1 MNISQFIRKLRYALL
16 IFTLAY
22 SGLSIAENN
31 ITAVNLHWAKDYL
44 APVFAD
50 AMMTARDWDGVTFGS
65 GLVQLD
71 GDGWPITDCGIVF
84 WSGYVQRE
92 GTYKLQFTGQANLA
106 FEWTGP
112 GSSIANKVYNA
123 ETNIT
128 TADINYKKGN
138 QNGLRIRFTSTMG
151 GVKNLK
157 LMRPIDDGSTTAH
170 DFNETFDRNMK
181 SLLSRFDVI
190 RYMDF
195 TETNS
200 NPQVSWTHR
209 TLPEGNQRSKMLF
222 EYNNKQVP
230 KGVAWE
236 YVIMLS
242 NETGT
247 SPWINIPH
255 LADDNYV
262 SELAKLFKNGGGVYP
277 ALNSNLDLYVE
288 YSNELWNTGSAFP
301 QTKDLANR
309 AVNAVRTNIN
319 HPINYDGICVST
331 DSVTVEAQRWKL
343 FPRMVGYRS
352 AQISQILRNVM
363 GNAQMMSRIKPLL
376 CWQVKGSG
384 SGLNTWGSQELNFVD
399 DYFGKVRTDNPTP
412 RQVNHFYW
420 GGGSAGYYSPSD
432 TCTINS
438 IWNSKSMDPIV
449 WAPVVQYAS
458 ALTSAFGMKLVFY
471 EGGPGF
477 GDALGGSG
485 SNPIGETVW
494 NDPQMQNEMIEHHN
508 VFSAGGGK
516 IFNYYVLNHDYR
528 WKFVSSADGNDANS
542 YKMKAIDQLRTQTT
556 EPLTEGDLVPVTM
569 WGGDFD
575 AINVANKLN
584 NSGYHNRT
592 AAYSLRTV
600 KNEWTSYRI
609 RSNIDANYRL
619 AIEYSTSTESEL
631 QIDFNGNKLSTLML
645 NNTSNLFTKTP
656 EYVIPMVANELYAVR
671 IRNTGNADIKINKVI
686 IEQEITAN
694 MDNLNKNKFSIYPN
708 PAVAGSV
715 RIVTNM
721 NSNELTDI
729 EVFNIWGQKLHL
741 NMKQLTT
748 NEIIMNTSGLE
759 AGTYFLIIKSK
770 NQIVAQKL
778 IVSL

>member
-1 MNISQFIRKLRYALL
+1 MKLRNSFLILL
-16 IFTLAY
+16 LAY
-22 SGLSIAENN
+22 SSLSIAENN
-31 ITAVNLHWAKDYL
+31 ITAVNLHWAKDYM

-50 AMMTARDWDGVTFGS
+50 AMMTARDWDGVTFGT

-71 GDGWPITDCGIVF
+71 GDGWPLTDCGIVF
-84 WSGYVQRE
+84 WSGYAQRE

-138 QNGLRIRFTSTMG
+138 QNGLRIKFTSSIG
-151 GVKNLK
+151 GVKNVK
-157 LMRPIDDGSTTAH
+157 LMRPIDEGSTTAH
-170 DFNETFDRNMK
+170 DFTETFDRNMK

-195 TETNS
+195 TETNA
-200 NPQVSWTHR
+200 NPQVTWTDR
-209 TLPEGNQRSKMLF
+209 TLPEGNQRPKMLLEF
-222 EYNNKQVP
+222 NNQQMP

-288 YSNELWNTGSAFP
+288 YSNELWNTGPAFP

-352 AQISQILRNVM
+352 AQISQLFRNVM
-363 GNAQMMSRIKPLL
+363 GDELIMTRVRPLL
-376 CWQVKGSG
+376 CWQVAKT
-384 SGLNTWGSQELNFVD
+384 GLNTWGVQELNFVD

-420 GGGSAGYYSPSD
+420 GGGSAGYYGPSD

-528 WKFVSSADGNDANS
+528 WKFVTSADGADANS
-542 YKMKAIDQLRTQTT
+542 YKMQAIDQLRLQPTA
-556 EPLTEGDLVPVTM
+556 PLTTGDVVPVTM

-575 AINVANKLN
+575 AISENWKLN
-584 NSGYHNRT
+584 NAGQQNRT
-592 AAYSLRTV
+592 ASYSLRTV
-600 KNEWTSYRI
+600 NNEWVSYRI
-609 RSNIDANYRL
+609 RSNTTTIFKL
-619 AIEYSTSTESEL
+619 SVEYSTSAPGEL

-645 NNTSNLFTKTP
+645 NNTGNLFTKTP
-656 EYVIPMVANELYAVR
+656 EYVIPMEANELYAVR

-694 MDNLNKNKFSIYPN
+694 MNNLNKNKFSIYPN

-715 RIVTNM
+715 RIVTKM
-721 NSNELTDI
+721 NNNELSDI
-729 EVFNIWGQKLHL
+729 EALNICGQKLHL
-741 NMKQLTT
+741 DKKQVTS
-748 NEIIMNTSGLE
+748 NELIMNTSGLK
-759 AGTYFLIIKSK
+759 AGAYFVKVKSTNQTFTEKLIIK
-770 NQIVAQKL
+770 
-778 IVSL
+778 